1 MTMIRDTTTTT
12 RGILLK
18 FFLNTLKIEGW
29 NSYFMLTNLIFAK
42 AGRKVEAEDVEE
54 VFQTNLT
61 KEITT
66 IKDKLKTDFAREVQ
80 GLEVIKFKHNMDYNT
95 VKDIDCPRKFQ

>member
-1 MTMIRDTTTTT
+1 M
-12 RGILLK
+12 LLK
-18 FFLNTLKIEGW
+18 FLLNTLNIEGW
-29 NSYFMLTNLIFAK
+29 NSYIMLTNLIFAK

-66 IKDKLKTDFAREVQ
+66 IKDKLKTDFTREVQ
-80 GLEVIKFKHNMDYNT
+80 GLEVIKFKH
-95 VKDIDCPRKFQ
+95 RH